1 MTTQDDLF
9 FERTRLRDHEEACE
23 KLINMIDDGDELD
36 MSTDMATVTMSVLGV
51 LQETISK
58 RVMVVD
64 NLIEAGANKTMNR
77 FRRREIV

>member
-9 FERTRLRDHEEACE
+9 FERDRLRDHEDACE

-64 NLIEAGANKTMNR
+64 NLIEANANGTMNR
-77 FRRREIV
+77 FIRREVK

>member
-9 FERTRLRDHEEACE
+9 FERTRLRDHEDACE

-36 MSTDMATVTMSVLGV
+36 ISAELATVTMSILGV
-51 LQETISK
+51 LRDTISK

-64 NLIEAGANKTMNR
+64 NLLEADANGTMNR
-77 FRRREIV
+77 FVRRQI

>member
-1 MTTQDDLF
+1 MTTQDDLL
-9 FERTRLRDHEEACE
+9 FERDRLRDHEDACE

-58 RVMVVD
+58 RIMVVD
-64 NLIEAGANKTMNR
+64 NLIEADSNEPLDR
-77 FRRREIV
+77 FVRKDIR